1 MKGKRNFMSYH
12 IPRKEPKKK
21 PDKNPVPRLT
31 IPCRNGCVSLAAS
44 ASALLPTIHILPT
57 VQPPPTA
64 AASALPYTLKL
75 LYTG

>member
-1 MKGKRNFMSYH
+1 MLRKEEFHH
-12 IPRKEPKKK
+12 ISRKEPKNKN
-21 PDKNPVPRLT
+21 PDKKPRLT
-31 IPCRNGCVSLAAS
+31 IPWNGCVSLA